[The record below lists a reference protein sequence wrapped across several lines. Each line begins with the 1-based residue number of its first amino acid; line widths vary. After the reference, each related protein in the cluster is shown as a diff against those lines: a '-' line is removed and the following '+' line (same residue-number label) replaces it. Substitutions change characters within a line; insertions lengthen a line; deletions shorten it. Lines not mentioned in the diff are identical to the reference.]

1 MRESTWLKKYEEE
14 VSGKRNKS
22 MESKK
27 IIFIIIPVMM
37 LVFMGLAMM
46 NGGSADVEAT
56 NAMMPMIA
64 VFAAIMVFVLIMV
77 SIGKK
82 KDVTKTTRDNV
93 NALLRNDTE
102 VEAFDQQMS
111 QAPLREVKIND
122 TSKVFMTQD
131 YVGTSSIAMGDLT
144 YFFVRREDIAY
155 YRSSKTKSTTANPL
169 KAAYFYDICD
179 MNKKKMTGGLA
190 DTREQFE
197 ELVGLLKEAQPAV
210 QEM

>member
-22 MESKK
+22 MQSKK

-77 SIGKK
+77 RAGI
-82 KDVTKTTRDNV
+82 
-93 NALLRNDTE
+93 LP
-102 VEAFDQQMS
+102 S
-111 QAPLREVKIND
+111 QI
-122 TSKVFMTQD
+122 Q
-131 YVGTSSIAMGDLT
+131 
-144 YFFVRREDIAY
+144 
-155 YRSSKTKSTTANPL
+155 
-169 KAAYFYDICD
+169 
-179 MNKKKMTGGLA
+179 
-190 DTREQFE
+190 
-197 ELVGLLKEAQPAV
+197 
-210 QEM
+210 

>member
-22 MESKK
+22 MQSKK

-93 NALLRNDTE
+93 NALLRNDME
-102 VEAFDQQMS
+102 VDAFDQQMS
-111 QAPLREVKIND
+111 QAPLKEIKIND
-122 TSKVFMTQD
+122 TCKVFMTQD